1 MIKALMIA
9 SALTALS
16 LTVASTSN
24 AAERVKNRSPQGDAC
39 RAAAGG
45 GFTADD
51 WNNRTVPE
59 PKATKYRN
67 CMAQAQAKAD
77 KAK

>member
-16 LTVASTSN
+16 LTIASTSN